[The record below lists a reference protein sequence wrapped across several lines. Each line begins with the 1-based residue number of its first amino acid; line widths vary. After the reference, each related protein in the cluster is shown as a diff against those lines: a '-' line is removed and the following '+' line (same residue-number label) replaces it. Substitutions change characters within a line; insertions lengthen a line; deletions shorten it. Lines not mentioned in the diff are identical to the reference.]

1 MRLGKSTIRGRDGL
15 WGHVLVG
22 LSACVLTV
30 SIVGSI
36 AYLSFRAYDRF
47 AYRDRVRAFVSALQ
61 NRTNDELDEV
71 TRQLLQKPKLARYVL
86 PEVLKSIRNRSSERQ
101 HVAAIRVSQAFLTKN
116 RIRTALFALTN
127 DPRETVAGAAVESLA
142 QVQPPERAADFLG
155 RCLKAAPSATVVDEA
170 CLGLLRLG
178 EVGQLEASKHLSTL
192 SPDRRLWL
200 VGFVIEHGGEHCGPW
215 LRMLMTDGEE
225 RIRIAANEALAAL
238 AKVESTTARANDP
251 VVPADE

>member
-1 MRLGKSTIRGRDGL
+1 MRLGKSTIGGRDGL

-36 AYLSFRAYDRF
+36 AYLSFRPYDRF

-61 NRTNDELDEV
+61 NRTHDELDEV

-101 HVAAIRVSQAFLTKN
+101 QVAAIRVSVAFLDKN
-116 RIRTALFALTN
+116 RIRTALFELAT
-127 DPRETVAGAAVESLA
+127 DPRENVAGAAVESLA

-155 RCLKAAPSATVVDEA
+155 QCLCT
-170 CLGLLRLG
+170 CH
-178 EVGQLEASKHLSTL
+178 VG
-192 SPDRRLWL
+192 
-200 VGFVIEHGGEHCGPW
+200 V
-215 LRMLMTDGEE
+215 
-225 RIRIAANEALAAL
+225 
-238 AKVESTTARANDP
+238 
-251 VVPADE
+251 